1 MSINR
6 VCVTRV
12 TVMGSDMGSWLF
24 RLNPSSVLS
33 LARALATG
41 LTVLVLLITAYAH
54 GYRNASAKGDAKL
67 AAYEAR
73 VANAQAE
80 AARLYV
86 EQIQAEVARADAVAV
101 KLLAQQADIA
111 RLTKQLQKR
120 VSHVSTVYVDR
131 VGDAPRPLPDRPFTA
146 GWVRDYNAALGL
158 RMPSTLDLAAE
169 SARTSLGL
177 CAVGGDPELAR
188 SAVTQADVL
197 TVHHAN
203 SRICRDAVA
212 QLNAIL
218 DLYEE
223 KRP

>member
-1 MSINR
+1 MHS
-6 VCVTRV
+6 
-12 TVMGSDMGSWLF
+12 L
-24 RLNPSSVLS
+24 LSSTLV
-33 LARALATG
+33 RALATG
-41 LTVLVLLITAYAH
+41 LTVLVLLITAYLH

-67 AAYEAR
+67 SAYEAR

-80 AARLYV
+80 AVRRYV
-86 EQIQAEVARADAVAV
+86 EQIQTEAARADAAAV

-120 VSHVSTVYVDR
+120 VSHVSTVYVER
-131 VGDAPRPLPDRPFTA
+131 PGDAPRPLPDRPFTA

-158 RMPSTLDLAAE
+158 RMPSAVDLAAE
-169 SARTSLGL
+169 SSGASPGLRAPGGERT
-177 CAVGGDPELAR
+177 AELAR

-197 TVHHAN
+197 TVHHVN
-203 SRICRDAVA
+203 SQICRDAVA

-223 KRP
+223 RRP

>member
-1 MSINR
+1 
-6 VCVTRV
+6 
-12 TVMGSDMGSWLF
+12 MGSWLS
-24 RLNPSSVLS
+24 RLSPSSALS
-33 LARALATG
+33 LVRVLAGG
-41 LTVLVLLITAYAH
+41 LTVLVLLITAYVH

-80 AARLYV
+80 AARRYA
-86 EQIQAEVARADAVAV
+86 EQIQAEAARADAAAV

-120 VSHVSTVYVDR
+120 VSHVSTVYVER
-131 VGDAPRPLPDRPFTA
+131 PGAAPQPLPAFPFTA

-158 RMPSTLDLAAE
+158 RMPSAVDLAAE
-169 SARTSLGL
+169 FARTSPGL
-177 CAVGGDPELAR
+177 RAPGSDATPELAR
-188 SAVTQADVL
+188 SAVTQAEVL

-203 SRICRDAVA
+203 SQICRDAVT

-223 KRP
+223 RRP